1 MELALKMS
9 ELDVLVEELT
19 GLEDLSEEEKAN
31 ENEGKK
37 KKQPKNRKT
46 EQNGVKALD
55 MRKKAMDSKTFGNN
69 KQKAPARK
77 SAKE

>member
-9 ELDVLVEELT
+9 ELDVLVEQLT

-37 KKQPKNRKT
+37 TKTKNRKT

-69 KQKAPARK
+69 KQKAPGRK

>member
-9 ELDVLVEELT
+9 ELDVRVEELN

-37 KKQPKNRKT
+37 TKTKNRKT
-46 EQNGVKALD
+46 EQNGDKAQD
-55 MRKKAMDSKTFGNN
+55 MRKKAMDSKTIGNN
-69 KQKAPARK
+69 KQKAPGRK

>member
-9 ELDVLVEELT
+9 ELDVLVEQLT

-31 ENEGKK
+31 ESEGKT
-37 KKQPKNRKT
+37 KQKQKNRKT

-55 MRKKAMDSKTFGNN
+55 MRKKAMDSKTFGNH
-69 KQKAPARK
+69 KQKAPGRK